1 MTATGLPPAK
11 ITSVTA
17 TASPG
22 KITVTWPEAE
32 NARYYVVARK
42 PRGGSLSVVE
52 SQLFGNTYED
62 FDVVPGTEYIYR
74 VRGYNGSLSG
84 GAANSVYVMA
94 QAA

>member
-1 MTATGLPPAK
+1 M
-11 ITSVTA
+11 
-17 TASPG
+17 
-22 KITVTWPEAE
+22 TWPEAE

-84 GAANSVYVMA
+84 GAANSVYVTA